1 MGVRCRGR
9 FVVLFSIGGALSV
22 LSAGAV
28 ADAERVQRHKGVS
41 AVKASAAAGVQNQR
55 LVASLFEMGFKPSEL
70 PSALNGAPAGGVD
83 RALRP
88 GEVCSDFNA
97 TPRNTDDAANAAE
110 RPRVRM
116 TLGDC
121 MQARELRRLEG
132 ARGERL
138 ASGAQALNN
147 DLRSFV
153 AAIPAWE
160 PVEDGRVSSG
170 FGFRRHPISRK
181 LGAHEGTDFVT
192 SGDRTVRASGKGVV
206 RFAGTRGGFGKL
218 VVVEHDYGFETRY
231 AHLARFSVREG
242 QRVAAGQRL
251 GVMGS
256 TGYSTGV
263 HLHFELRFRDRPLDA
278 EKALKLVR
286 NAPALLGE

>member
-1 MGVRCRGR
+1 MRAFYRRGVVAVVLVGALATGTAHAELFSGARQAGPAQGVR
-9 FVVLFSIGGALSV
+9 
-22 LSAGAV
+22 AV
-28 ADAERVQRHKGVS
+28 AS
-41 AVKASAAAGVQNQR
+41 VQNNL

-70 PSALNGAPAGGVD
+70 AHVLTDAPAGGVD

-88 GEVCSDFNA
+88 GELCSGSEA
-97 TPRNTDDAANAAE
+97 ASARASGVTDGRDRRRAME
-110 RPRVRM
+110 RIS
-116 TLGDC
+116 LGDC
-121 MQARELRRLEG
+121 IQERAARRRSGGGWGVLSSG
-132 ARGERL
+132 DPL
-138 ASGAQALNN
+138 AVNN
-147 DLRSFV
+147 DLRGFV

-170 FGFRRHPISRK
+170 FGFRRHPISRR

-192 SGDRTVRASGKGVV
+192 SGDRTVRASGNGVV
-206 RFAGTRGGFGKL
+206 RFAGPKGGFGKL
-218 VVVEHDYGFETRY
+218 VVVEHDHGFETRY
-231 AHLARFSVREG
+231 AHLARFAVRPG
-242 QRVAAGQRL
+242 QRVVAGEKL
-251 GVMGS
+251 GLMGS